1 MWERAKEIWLQFSRV
16 RVGMHASSIAFYF
29 FLSVVPLIIVYA
41 CLVPVRT
48 ISAQDMVS
56 LLSGIVPE
64 ALSTFVSSLV
74 VQAYT
79 RTGLVL
85 SLSVVTLLW
94 TISQGAKALRR
105 GLNAVYEVKEN
116 RNAATAAGVSLLFVL
131 VMLTAL
137 TLVLYLVFSGGV
149 LSAIAGLIP
158 VEEVQITVAGLLES
172 LAMLVVGILLFAA
185 CYTYLA
191 AGSRKFRAQ
200 IPGALFTAAAWYGLS
215 VVLRA
220 FLAHFNRFTLYGSLA
235 APALFLFWLFCIL
248 YILLVGGFINHC
260 CADWIER
267 KLGIRS

>member
-116 RNAATAAGVSLLFVL
+116 RNAATAAGVSLLFVV

-158 VEEVQITVAGLLES
+158 VEEVQITVAGLLDEA
-172 LAMLVVGILLFAA
+172 LDAA
-185 CYTYLA
+185 VA
-191 AGSRKFRAQ
+191 
-200 IPGALFTAAAWYGLS
+200 
-215 VVLRA
+215 
-220 FLAHFNRFTLYGSLA
+220 
-235 APALFLFWLFCIL
+235 
-248 YILLVGGFINHC
+248 
-260 CADWIER
+260 
-267 KLGIRS
+267 